1 LSTAFYLL
9 TILLASTPVLAIAD
23 GTFAQHAVVFAAALI
38 MAAAVTSPE
47 AELQEFAQLLKRFS
61 LAMLFPI
68 LWMVLQAIPLPFAS
82 LVNPIWSTTAI
93 ALKESSLPGHIS
105 LDPGSTLRSI
115 ISYLTIL
122 SLVISTVIITK
133 DRHRAETTLFALSVV
148 TTFMSAE
155 MLIGRLDAFAGMIPA
170 AGTARGAPFSAI
182 AALGVMANTAVISRA
197 IERQRKRSGDQ
208 NLFSGPLL
216 VGLISGLG
224 GIIIALSAM
233 RILAQGNLFLATGLG
248 FVVFVFIAA
257 VRRLG
262 LRSRSSA
269 ILFTGLVA
277 MAAVVALPRFQ
288 ASSAMG
294 LLGFVT
300 AETSTD
306 SLVLAQ
312 RALSSTPLTGSG
324 VGTFELLWRAYL
336 DFGAKPI
343 LTAPS
348 TAVSIAIEW
357 GQPALLILAGFAAQL
372 FFFTMRGAIRR
383 GRDSFFASAG
393 AASILVVLCESF
405 VDSSLLSPTV
415 QIIVAVMTGLG
426 LSQSTGRT
434 SGLEE

>member
-1 LSTAFYLL
+1 MSTAFYLL

-23 GTFAQHAVVFAAALI
+23 GTFAQHVIVFAAALI

-47 AELQEFAQLLKRFS
+47 AEFQEFAQLSKRFS

-68 LWMVLQAIPLPFAS
+68 LWMVLQAVPLPFAS

-93 ALKESSLPGHIS
+93 ALKEPSLPGHIS

-115 ISYLTIL
+115 IFYLTIL

-155 MLIGRLDAFAGMIPA
+155 VLIGRLDAFAGMIPA
-170 AGTARGAPFSAI
+170 AGTARGAPFAAT
-182 AALGVMANTAVISRA
+182 AALAVMANTAVISRA
-197 IERQRKRSGDQ
+197 IERQRKRSASQ
-208 NLFSGPLL
+208 NLFSSPLF

-224 GIIIALSAM
+224 GIIIALAAM
-233 RILAQGNLFLATGLG
+233 RVLAQGNLFLATGLG
-248 FVVFVFIAA
+248 FVVFVLIAA

-262 LRSRSSA
+262 LRSWPAA
-269 ILFTGLVA
+269 ILFTVLLA
-277 MAAVVALPRFQ
+277 IAAVVAWPHFQ
-288 ASSAMG
+288 ASSAIG

-300 AETSTD
+300 AGTSAD
-306 SLVLAQ
+306 ALVLAQ
-312 RALSSTPLTGSG
+312 RALSVTPLMGSG

-393 AASILVVLCESF
+393 AAGILVVLCESF